1 MVHLSGDF
9 SDVLKYAK
17 DQNSNYNLYG
27 ENCAQVSLTLL
38 MKANTRY
45 NPILESGKS
54 RLLPIPNLMF
64 SDIQDFFMLTRIPI
78 TGPGGGGRDTC
89 SVFN

>member
-17 DQNSNYNLYG
+17 DQNS
-27 ENCAQVSLTLL
+27 AQVSLTLL

-45 NPILESGKS
+45 NPNLESGKS